1 MSVPAVDLAAV
12 PAHVAC
18 VMDGNGRWAA
28 RRGLPRTAGHEAGLD
43 ALFDAVDG
51 ALEIGVRWLTVYAF
65 STENWT
71 RPRDEVRFLLDFN
84 RSILAAR
91 RDEMHERG
99 VRLRF
104 IGGRDSRLARSLLA
118 EMDAAAELTAGN
130 RRLTLTVAFNYGGRA
145 DLTEA
150 VRTIVASGARPRAI
164 TEETIRA
171 NLATSDMPDP
181 DVVIRTSG
189 EYRLSNFLLWQAAYS
204 ELVFL
209 DVLWPDFNRSHLF
222 EAVAEYQRRERRFGG
237 VDQ

>member
-1 MSVPAVDLAAV
+1 MSVPAVDLSAV

-51 ALEIGVRWLTVYAF
+51 ALEIGVQWLTVYAF
-65 STENWT
+65 STENWS

-91 RDEMHERG
+91 REEMHERG

-104 IGGRDSRLARSLLA
+104 IGGRDSRLARSLLS
-118 EMDAAAELTAGN
+118 EMDAAAELTAAN

-145 DLTEA
+145 ELTEA
-150 VRTIVASGARPRAI
+150 VRTIVASGARPREI

-181 DVVIRTSG
+181 DVLIRTSG

-204 ELVFL
+204 ELIFL

>member
-1 MSVPAVDLAAV
+1 MSDSAVDPSAV

-43 ALFDAVDG
+43 ALFDTVDG
-51 ALEIGVRWLTVYAF
+51 ALEIGVQWLTVYAF

-104 IGGRDSRLARSLLA
+104 IGGRDRRLARSLLA
-118 EMDAAAELTAGN
+118 EMDAASALTAAN
-130 RRLTLTVAFNYGGRA
+130 ERLTLTVAFNYGARA
-145 DLTEA
+145 ELTEA
-150 VRTIVASGARPRAI
+150 VRRIVASGMLPGEV
-164 TEETIRA
+164 TEQTIGA
-171 NLATSDMPDP
+171 NLATADMPDP

-189 EYRLSNFLLWQAAYS
+189 EHRLSNFLLWQVAYS
-204 ELVFL
+204 EMVFL
-209 DVLWPDFNRSHLF
+209 DVLWPDFGRAHLF
-222 EAVAEYQRRERRFGG
+222 AAVAEYQRRERRFGG
-237 VDQ
+237 LDR

>member
-1 MSVPAVDLAAV
+1 MSVPAVDLSAV

>member
-1 MSVPAVDLAAV
+1 MSVPAVDLSAV

-130 RRLTLTVAFNYGGRA
+130 GRLTLTVAFNYGGRA
-145 DLTEA
+145 ELTEA
-150 VRTIVASGARPRAI
+150 VRTIVASGARPREI

-171 NLATSDMPDP
+171 NLATSGIPDP